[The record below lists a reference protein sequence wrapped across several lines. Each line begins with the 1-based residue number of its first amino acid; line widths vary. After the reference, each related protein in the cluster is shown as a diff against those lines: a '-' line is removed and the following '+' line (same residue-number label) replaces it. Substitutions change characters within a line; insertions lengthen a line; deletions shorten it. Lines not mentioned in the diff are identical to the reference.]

1 MYAGRWRHRRGGA
14 AAGGAVGGEAA
25 ERGRVVDK
33 LACVE
38 KRRGQGVDK
47 FEENQLQNLRKKTR
61 YRMIDPEATRSRS
74 STLNLTFV
82 VLIRPCRSSTSGLSV
97 VYQSGGVSNSVS
109 SSSVSSVVL

>member
-1 MYAGRWRHRRGGA
+1 MYAGRWRHRRGGG
-14 AAGGAVGGEAA
+14 AAGGAVGGAGA

-61 YRMIDPEATRSRS
+61 YRIIDPEPTRSRL

-97 VYQSGGVSNSVS
+97 VYQVVLSSSVS